1 MLISMNDIAKQA
13 HHGSVAAIIQ
23 VLNERLS
30 SAGIRTRA
38 VFVDGVLQLLCEA
51 ARVDQL
57 EQPALVKQ
65 IQDILQAIAPRHI
78 RRVNINSRIV
88 REQQLLWLDEIKRD
102 PEGQLLWSEEITL
115 AKLSP
120 LKQLGE
126 HFARQT
132 ESEKPA
138 LPKPR
143 PSRRSREKRQFWLG
157 IVGGTSLCMFL
168 VLVGWMIHAQS
179 GSKPMS
185 QTQAQL
191 PRTVVTQ
198 ADDPFVAAVRIAEQ
212 AATPGL
218 VVHSS
223 AEWLTLAARWQ
234 KASELMSSIPRSDK
248 RYQTAQNRTLM
259 YRKNSKAAQLEA
271 EKIH

>member
-1 MLISMNDIAKQA
+1 MNDIAKQA

-30 SAGIRTRA
+30 TAGIRTRA

-57 EQPALVKQ
+57 EQSALVKQ
-65 IQDILQAIAPRHI
+65 IQEILQSLAPRHI

-88 REQQLLWLDEIKRD
+88 REQQLLWLEEIKRD
-102 PEGQLLWSEEITL
+102 PDGQLLWSEEITL
-115 AKLSP
+115 DKLSP

-126 HFARQT
+126 HFARQA

-157 IVGGTSLCMFL
+157 IIGGTSLCMFL
-168 VLVGWMIHAQS
+168 VLVGWIIHAQS
-179 GSKPMS
+179 GSKPKS
-185 QTQAQL
+185 QVQAQT
-191 PRTVVTQ
+191 PQTAITK
-198 ADDPFVAAVRIAEQ
+198 AEDPFVAAVRIAEQ
-212 AATPGL
+212 VGTTGL
-218 VVHSS
+218 VAHSS
-223 AEWLTLAARWQ
+223 AEWLALATQWQ
-234 KASELMSSIPRSDK
+234 KASELMGSVPRSDK
-248 RYQTAQNRTLM
+248 RYQTAQNRTVM
-259 YRKNSKAAQLEA
+259 YRKNSKAAQQQA
-271 EKIH
+271 EKNQ